1 MEKGATISKTIK
13 APVHSVVAANG
24 EKLELVGQ
32 GEVSITIGGVT
43 RRHRVLVTKH
53 LTQECILGVD
63 FFD

>member
-1 MEKGATISKTIK
+1 MEKGATISKEIK

-43 RRHRVLVTKH
+43 IEGIWCLLRSISRKSVY
-53 LTQECILGVD
+53 
-63 FFD
+63 